1 MTVPAEALPVAAAQA
16 WSRSERPPWM
26 EKPTPLLT
34 FVRGVVLVLVVLIVL
49 VPFISVLMTS
59 LASDEDILRS
69 GGLVLIPSNLSLKA
83 YRTIF
88 QSGLVS
94 HAIWVSVGITLLGTL
109 VSVTLTTAMAYG
121 LSRPFRGSR
130 VFLLTALFTLLFVPG
145 IVPSYL
151 VVKQLGLL
159 NNYASLI
166 APVAINA
173 FNLVVLRQFFM
184 DIPQELL
191 DSARVDGAGVLR
203 ILMSIV
209 LPLSKPALAV
219 VSLFYAV
226 AYWNAFFNALLYLN
240 EPSTWPLQLIVRLY
254 VLQGIGAGQ
263 LAAESEPL
271 VALSVQMAVVIV
283 AILPILV
290 VYPFLQRYFTKG
302 VLTGAI
308 KG

>member
-1 MTVPAEALPVAAAQA
+1 MTQPRESLALAADEA

-26 EKPTPLLT
+26 ERPTVLDRL
-34 FVRGVVLVLVVLIVL
+34 VRGVVLVVVVLIVL
-49 VPFISVLMTS
+49 VPFISVLATS

-69 GGLVLIPSNLSLKA
+69 GGLVLIPLHPTLKA
-83 YRTIF
+83 YQNIF
-88 QSGLVS
+88 QNGLIS
-94 HAIWVSVGITLLGTL
+94 HAIWVSVGITMLGTL

-130 VFLLTALFTLLFVPG
+130 FFLLTALFTLLFVPG

-159 NNYASLI
+159 NSYASLI
-166 APVAINA
+166 APVAISA

-240 EPSTWPLQLIVRLY
+240 EPSSWPLQLIVRLY
-254 VLQGIGAGQ
+254 VLQGVGSGQ
-263 LAAESEPL
+263 LASESEPL
-271 VALSVQMAVVIV
+271 VAQSVQMAVVVV

>member
-1 MTVPAEALPVAAAQA
+1 MIDALSPDAPAGQNDAG
-16 WSRSERPPWM
+16 RSERAPWM
-26 EKPTPLLT
+26 EKPSLLGT
-34 FVRGVVLVLVVLIVL
+34 LARNAILVFVVVIVGL
-49 VPFISVLMTS
+49 PFVSVLATS
-59 LASDEDILRS
+59 FAGDEDILQS
-69 GGLVLIPSNLSLKA
+69 GGLVLVPLHPTLKA
-83 YRTIF
+83 YTNVL
-88 QSGLVS
+88 QNGNVS
-94 HAIWVSVGITLLGTL
+94 HAILVSVGVTLIGTL

-121 LSRPFRGSR
+121 LSRSFRGSR
-130 VFLLTALFTLLFVPG
+130 FFLLTALFTLLFVPG

-184 DIPQELL
+184 AIPRELT
-191 DSARVDGAGVLR
+191 DSARVDGAGNLR
-203 ILMSIV
+203 ILISIV
-209 LPLSKPALAV
+209 LPLAKPALAV

-226 AYWNAFFNALLYLN
+226 SYWNAYFNALLYLN

-254 VLQGIGAGQ
+254 VLQGVGSGQ
-263 LAAESEPL
+263 LASDSQPL
-271 VALSVQMAVVIV
+271 VAQSVQMAVVIV
-283 AILPILV
+283 ATLPILV
-290 VYPFLQRYFTKG
+290 VYPFLQRYFTRG